1 MKQILNNGKKF
12 IEVTM
17 NDVTEYGD
25 VFDSFKS
32 NFRFKLG
39 VEIKHN
45 SVVFTEKYF
54 MQNASEIDKL
64 IKLHRNFRLDKIR
77 ISNLSLMKQYM
88 YTHRGIKVYRKKGT
102 NMFFAEMGLDGRLVP
117 LAVTKFGTVMPMY
130 GLAFRPEAI
139 PNAILVPGVLGK
151 EASSVKELT
160 KSISKGKLYL

>member
-32 NFRFKLG
+32 NFRFKIG
-39 VEIKHN
+39 VETREN

-64 IKLHRNFRLDKIR
+64 IKLHRNFRLEKIK
-77 ISNLSLMKQYM
+77 ISNMDLVKQYL
-88 YTHRGIKVYRKKGT
+88 YTHKGIRVYRKKGT
-102 NMFFAEMGLDGRLVP
+102 NIFFSEMGFDGRLVP
-117 LAVTKFGTVMPMY
+117 LAITKFGTVMPMY
-130 GLAFRPEAI
+130 GMAFKPEAI
-139 PNAILVPGVLGK
+139 PNVFLVPGVLGK
-151 EASSVKELT
+151 EAKNVSDLT
-160 KSISKGKLYL
+160 KSISKRKLYL